1 MADCHDPLTYFV
13 TQIPD
18 FPTKNVIEKE
28 TIRTCVAY
36 VFFLLC
42 SRHSVLAQLA
52 TRSGIIKIVALEVR
66 FLSLCFVAEDVPLLL
81 VLRYDRG

>member
-1 MADCHDPLTYFV
+1 MTNSHDPLTYFF

-36 VFFLLC
+36 VFFLVC

-66 FLSLCFVAEDVPLLL
+66 FLGLCFVAEDVPLLL
-81 VLRYDRG
+81 VLRYDRV